1 MRQSS
6 RCVVDRQT
14 AAVLLL
20 WIALLAGCGAVV
32 GQTSSAVPAPPP
44 AGDPQ
49 RGATLFAGEVA
60 ITGFVACRGCH
71 ATDPLVGD
79 GIGPNLAG
87 VAMRAGSRVPGIVAE
102 EYLRRS
108 IRIHDEYVVPGF
120 EAGIARAVVGRDFG
134 DILTDE
140 QIADLVAYLLTLDR
154 PAAREATPVMPA
166 TAAAAPVAGASPV
179 ATVNGT
185 ASPAPSGELASPST
199 IATAAATDVP
209 VSPAAA
215 TAPGSSPTSAVL
227 SSGTAMV
234 APSATRED
242 QGAIVAD
249 PIAPMVQPIPTAT
262 PAPAEATA
270 PRAVPEATAT
280 LAPAEATAP
289 PAVPEATATAAP
301 TATPVPAPATP
312 APPALAP
319 VLPTAPATSA
329 PPANGG
335 AIPADLA
342 VFVPCMTCHD
352 QHPASVVKMPHVV
365 FPPCISCHSGS
376 PIRLGCPTCHSTH
389 RVQVPHADDDPNIP
403 CTSCHPDK

>member
-1 MRQSS
+1 MCQPS
-6 RCVVDRQT
+6 RCAIDRQT

-32 GQTSSAVPAPPP
+32 GQTAPVAPAPPP

-71 ATDPLVGD
+71 ATDPLAGD

-87 VAMRAGSRVPGIVAE
+87 VATRAGARVPGVAAE

-108 IRIHDEYVVPGF
+108 IRIHDDYVVPGF

-140 QIADLVAYLLTLDR
+140 QIADLVAYLLTFDQ
-154 PAAREATPVMPA
+154 PATSAATPVTGVP
-166 TAAAAPVAGASPV
+166 PI

-185 ASPAPSGELASPST
+185 ALPASSGDPANPSTTPTVVAPDVAASPVV
-199 IATAAATDVP
+199 ATAQD
-209 VSPAAA
+209 
-215 TAPGSSPTSAVL
+215 SSPTNTV
-227 SSGTAMV
+227 SSPRTATV
-234 APSATRED
+234 APSATR
-242 QGAIVAD
+242 AD
-249 PIAPMVQPIPTAT
+249 VQVTGSATIAPTVQPTAT
-262 PAPAEATA
+262 STPAEALSPEAT
-270 PRAVPEATAT
+270 PEATAT
-280 LAPAEATAP
+280 PIPTTAP
-289 PAVPEATATAAP
+289 TPAL
-301 TATPVPAPATP
+301 ATPEPPTP
-312 APPALAP
+312 APTSPP
-319 VLPTAPATSA
+319 VPATSA
-329 PPANGG
+329 PPANSG

-342 VFVPCMTCHD
+342 VFVPCMACHD

-389 RVQVPHADDDPNIP
+389 RVQAPHADDDPNIP
-403 CTSCHPDK
+403 CSSCHPDR